1 MTGLGKMCIYIV
13 HTSNFLTLMT
23 HKIYLKWWI
32 DVNLSGIVVLLFL
45 YYPWKFHICIPFP
58 VLFMILQMSK
68 IGCVNYARF
77 PKFGRIIIPNE
88 LVINWDHTGVNY
100 KPVNNCTIA
109 TEGSKRI
116 TVTWLGDKR
125 QLTAVL
131 VASSTATNN
140 IYWENT
146 TLSSNYEI
154 PRRLRYHFYSKPLS
168 KLEDNRSYN
177 EDFGSLHWDMQEK
190 VVSSHKS
197 CSYCHIW
204 QAQRPMFI

>member
-1 MTGLGKMCIYIV
+1 MMDRCEPFSDCSTTIPLLSLKV
-13 HTSNFLTLMT
+13 S
-23 HKIYLKWWI
+23 YL
-32 DVNLSGIVVLLFL
+32 
-45 YYPWKFHICIPFP
+45 YTIPCAFYDSP
-58 VLFMILQMSK
+58 NEQNWVCKLCTFSQIWSH
-68 IGCVNYARF
+68 
-77 PKFGRIIIPNE
+77 IIIPNE

-109 TEGSKRI
+109 TEGSKQI

-125 QLTAVL
+125 QLTAGL

-177 EDFGSLHWDMQEK
+177 EDFGSLH
-190 VVSSHKS
+190 
-197 CSYCHIW
+197 
-204 QAQRPMFI
+204 